1 MDILTAS
8 VFAAALVIGIGTL
21 APGIAQGIAVN
32 GAMQG
37 ISRQPEASGTIGTN
51 LIIGLAFM
59 ESLTIYALV
68 VALLLLFADPYTKP
82 AMAERTAQSQVDV
95 LKLKIE
101 QLELQ
106 KKFDAL
112 QKPGSAEEQEM
123 QNVE

>member
-8 VFAAALVIGIGTL
+8 VFASALVVGIGTL

-51 LIIGLAFM
+51 LIIGLAFI

-68 VALLLLFADPYTKP
+68 VALLLLFASPYTKSVK
-82 AMAERTAQSQVDV
+82 AERDAQSQVEV
-95 LKLKIE
+95 LKLKIQQA
-101 QLELQ
+101 QLQ
-106 KKFDAL
+106 AQYDAL
-112 QKPGSAEEQEM
+112 PKAAPAEAK
-123 QNVE
+123 